1 MLMCFTKVNAQD
13 TSTLPLGDTFTFNP
27 DTSYVLDSLASDS
40 VFYTVQKKNG
50 NTLLDSI
57 ANESNLRRIF
67 KPYLFIQNKY
77 VEKIKFKRDLPNAKE
92 IVKRPAVPAPW
103 KFWVVIFIVL
113 YISLIR
119 IFNPINFKTFLLS
132 VFNLKLSERIWEEQR
147 SAFTFIFLQMFA
159 IYIFIASLF
168 ITFQLELKAI
178 DFIDNRLWQFAA
190 ISGLL
195 TLIYFGKFLMHAILG
210 YLLKMNKLAI
220 GFVSNTITVN
230 NFIALV
236 IFPLIIF
243 MNYHYDELWSVVLT
257 QSIVSLFFISVGYRI
272 IRIFMLSASFFSFP
286 VIYLILYLCSLEILP
301 WLIIIKYLNA
311 APL

>member
-1 MLMCFTKVNAQD
+1 
-13 TSTLPLGDTFTFNP
+13 
-27 DTSYVLDSLASDS
+27 LDSLASDS
-40 VFYTVQKKNG
+40 VFYSVRQKNG

-57 ANESNLRRIF
+57 ANDSILKRIF

-77 VEKIKFKRDLPNAKE
+77 VEKIRFKRDLPNAKE
-92 IVKRPAVPAPW
+92 IVMRPEAPAPW
-103 KFWVVIFIVL
+103 KFWVVMFIVL

-168 ITFQLELKAI
+168 ISFQLELKAL
-178 DFIDNRLWQFAA
+178 DFMDNRLWQFAV

-230 NFIALV
+230 NFNALV

-243 MNYHYDELWSVVLT
+243 MNYHYDELWSVVLS

>member
-1 MLMCFTKVNAQD
+1 MCFTKVNAQD
-13 TSTLPLGDTFTFNP
+13 TGTLPLGDTFTFNP

-230 NFIALV
+230 NFI
-236 IFPLIIF
+236 
-243 MNYHYDELWSVVLT
+243 
-257 QSIVSLFFISVGYRI
+257 
-272 IRIFMLSASFFSFP
+272 
-286 VIYLILYLCSLEILP
+286 
-301 WLIIIKYLNA
+301 
-311 APL
+311 